1 MLVGGAAGGDAGKL
15 GGREQV
21 VQCAV
26 GGVAD
31 RLGLVGIGVARG
43 LLRGPRVLGDP
54 GGRGRRPPRRSYM
67 AVNSTPS
74 AREVTVG
81 PVAFGYAS
89 MAVSSCSSHLRT
101 ALSVG
106 CGVPQ
111 VSIGQVTGSAAAACA
126 GRVVVTLVAVRVATT
141 MAVTASTAVASLYFI
156 SSSLFRKCG
165 CHPVATDSR
174 YRLEFCSSENPARW
188 ERHVTGNAHHAPF
201 LGGTRGPVID
211 PSAPQMRPVS

>member
-1 MLVGGAAGGDAGKL
+1 
-15 GGREQV
+15 
-21 VQCAV
+21 
-26 GGVAD
+26 
-31 RLGLVGIGVARG
+31 
-43 LLRGPRVLGDP
+43 
-54 GGRGRRPPRRSYM
+54 M

-81 PVAFGYAS
+81 PVAFGYAT

-101 ALSVG
+101 ASSVG

-156 SSSLFRKCG
+156 SSSLSGSADAIQWPRTPAIG
-165 CHPVATDSR
+165 W
-174 YRLEFCSSENPARW
+174 SSALPK
-188 ERHVTGNAHHAPF
+188 TLHA
-201 LGGTRGPVID
+201 GSST
-211 PSAPQMRPVS
+211 